1 MLLLDAVNRCLRSTG
16 ESKVAAVNSA
26 HPRIAEILDFITDA
40 SKLLQRRGWWFN
52 KFPDVTL
59 VPEPSGPNAGKI
71 VIPATTKEVRPWN
84 SYPLYFPLNGF
95 MWDAATNSALM
106 NTSVRANVRVE
117 VTDFE
122 DLPDSF
128 ADYVAATA
136 ALDFASSYDADQ
148 LQLQKLQ
155 ARVVATRMEANREHV
170 NTVRLNL
177 FNSGS
182 VGVALLRAWGQRY
195 GRYSNG

>member
-16 ESKVAAVNSA
+16 ESKVTAINSA
-26 HPRIAEILDFITDA
+26 HPRVAEILDFITDA

-59 VPEPSGPNAGKI
+59 VPEPTGPDAGKI
-71 VIPATTKEVRPWN
+71 VIPTATKEVRPWT
-84 SYPLYFPLNGF
+84 SYPLYFPLNGY
-95 MWDAATNSALM
+95 MWDAASNAALL
-106 NTSVRANVRVE
+106 NTSVRANVRIE
-117 VTDFE
+117 VIDFE

-128 ADYVAATA
+128 ADYVASVA
-136 ALDFASSYDADQ
+136 ALDFASAYDADP

-155 ARVVATRMEANREHV
+155 ARVVATRTEANREHV
-170 NTVRLNL
+170 NTSRLNL

-182 VGVALLRAWGQRY
+182 TGVALLRGWGQRY